1 MADWAGETDIEVT
14 SIESFI
20 KLSKTKVEFQENLD
34 ILSIEQIRQIE
45 LCTRG
50 QCCNEQSY
58 LCRRGIITASKAHEV
73 ITKMKKIR
81 KGGRGVIK
89 FLE

>member
-50 QCCNEQSY
+50 QCCNEQ
-58 LCRRGIITASKAHEV
+58 
-73 ITKMKKIR
+73 
-81 KGGRGVIK
+81 
-89 FLE
+89 